1 MPFCGG
7 EKWGT
12 HPLRRGELSVR
23 GTSAGILKQGTTYQD
38 DLAVNYGILNRAPES
53 LPPIS
58 MAESDKNEDM
68 MEDRS
73 TLRNKMKKKG
83 KSKVGKHK
91 SKKVR
96 KQEGNEQWPE
106 IKHPLHLKERRTLR

>member
-1 MPFCGG
+1 
-7 EKWGT
+7 
-12 HPLRRGELSVR
+12 
-23 GTSAGILKQGTTYQD
+23 
-38 DLAVNYGILNRAPES
+38 
-53 LPPIS
+53 

-96 KQEGNEQWPE
+96 KQEGNEQ
-106 IKHPLHLKERRTLR
+106 